1 MENKYVYF
9 STSCYDFYISVS
21 VFNNLLKITFLKA
34 AFWLFCVFAACR
46 RELQCVC
53 VCVCDS
59 VK

>member
-34 AFWLFCVFAACR
+34 DPFVIMNHKMLCVMF
-46 RELQCVC
+46 VF
-53 VCVCDS
+53 
-59 VK
+59 